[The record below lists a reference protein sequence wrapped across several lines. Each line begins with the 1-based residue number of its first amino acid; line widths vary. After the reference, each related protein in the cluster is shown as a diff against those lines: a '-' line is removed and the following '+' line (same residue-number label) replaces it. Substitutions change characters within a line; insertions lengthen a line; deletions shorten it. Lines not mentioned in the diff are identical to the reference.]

1 MQITKISIQR
11 STMVVVLFTVLTLL
25 GIFSYTQL
33 SYELLPKFSPN
44 IISISTIYPGAA
56 PSEVENSVTK
66 EIEDAISSLE
76 GIKTIQSTSMESISI
91 ITIELEENVDVNVSL
106 QDAQRKINAILG
118 DLPDDADPPSL
129 NKFDLGDLPIIQ
141 MAVYS
146 DLAAGEFYDL
156 IKNRIQPSLS
166 KIEGVAQVNIL
177 GGTEREIKIE
187 LDRNKMEAYGISP
200 LMVTQAV
207 GRGNLDFPTGK
218 IKNEDNQTLL
228 RLAGKFASL
237 AEIEALVVAQRPNES
252 PVLLKDIAVIQDG
265 FKENSILNRL
275 NGNDAIGL
283 TIQKQSDANA
293 VEVSERVL
301 AALGDLEQ
309 AYSDEKLDFQVS
321 QDSSDFTLEAAND
334 VIKDLLIAVV
344 LVALIMLLFL
354 HSIRNAVIVMIAVP
368 ASIVATFTVMLLAG
382 FTLNLMSLLALS
394 LVVGIL
400 VDDAIVVIEN
410 IYRHLEMGKSI
421 AQASYDGIREIGGTV
436 VSITLV
442 IVVVFVP
449 LTLTGGLI
457 SGILTQ
463 FSITVAVATLLSLL
477 VAFTLIPLLTS
488 RFSKMEHLNPNTFFG
503 QFIGAFNRS
512 LDSFVDGVLDVL
524 RWGFKNKTALL
535 GITFVAFFASF
546 LLVSKGFIGSEFVSE
561 GDRGEFIIRLELPK
575 DATLEQ
581 TNFKTQEVER
591 YLYTLPEV
599 TEVFTTVGVSSGA
612 FTGSQSVPYSA
623 EITVKMVDKKQR
635 DISGPV
641 FAREVERQL
650 EELIIGAKFT
660 SVPVSIVGTANDAPI
675 QVVLSGPEVKDLEI
689 ASNQVVAAL
698 EEIQGT
704 RKITTSLEDGNPE
717 LNVQVDR
724 DKMNELG
731 LTLDAVGA
739 ILQVA
744 FNGNDQSKFREGEF
758 EYDIL
763 IQLNEFDRK
772 STADIENLTF
782 INNKGQLVKLK
793 QFAQVIQT
801 EGATKLER
809 RDRIA
814 SVKVQSQVAGVPTGT
829 VGAALQEKIA
839 SMSLPPQV
847 QVNYEGDLKNQS
859 EGFGSLGIAL
869 LASIIMIYL
878 IMVALYDSYVYPL
891 VVMFS
896 LPLAVIGSLLALAL
910 TKGTLSIF
918 SIMGMIMLM
927 GLVAKNAILLVDF
940 TNQLKAVGVPV
951 KTALEKAVKIRF
963 RPILMTTLAMV
974 FGMLPI
980 ALAGGAGA
988 EWKNGLAWVI
998 IGGLISSMFLT
1009 LVVVPIIYYL
1019 FDRVLEKLGKNK
1031 KQVIQL
1037 EDTNVSEF
1045 ESEAAAYIS

>member
-11 STMVVVLFTVLTLL
+11 STMVVVVFTVLTLL
-25 GIFSYTQL
+25 GIFSYTRL
-33 SYELLPKFSPN
+33 SYELLPKFATN
-44 IISISTIYPGAA
+44 IISITTVYPGAA

-66 EIEDAISSLE
+66 EIEDAVASLE

-91 ITIELEENVDVNVSL
+91 ITIELNETVNVDVAL
-106 QDAQRKINAILG
+106 QDAQRKVNSILG
-118 DLPDDADPPSL
+118 DLPDDIDPPSL
-129 NKFDLGDLPIIQ
+129 GKFDLEDLPIMQ

-146 DLAAGEFYDL
+146 NLPSGEFYDL

-177 GGTEREIKIE
+177 GGAEREIKIN
-187 LDRNKMEAYGISP
+187 LDRNKMEAYGITP
-200 LMVTQAV
+200 LQVSQAI
-207 GRGNLDFPTGK
+207 GSGNLDFPTGR
-218 IKNEDNQTLL
+218 IKNAESQTLV
-228 RLAGKFASL
+228 RLAGKFSSLDQIGAS
-237 AEIEALVVAQRPNES
+237 IVAYRTDES
-252 PVLLKDIAVIQDG
+252 PIRLKDIADVEDG
-265 FKENSILNRL
+265 FKEASIINRL

-283 TIQKQSDANA
+283 TVQKQSDANA
-293 VEVSERVL
+293 VEVAELVKNT
-301 AALGDLEQ
+301 LESLEDSYQ
-309 AYSDEKLDFQVS
+309 SAGLDFQLS
-321 QDSSDFTLEAAND
+321 QDSSEFTLEAAND

-354 HSIRNAVIVMIAVP
+354 HSIRNAVIVMVAVP
-368 ASIVATFTVMLLAG
+368 ASIIATFTLMYLAG

-421 AQASYDGIREIGGTV
+421 TQASYDGIREIGGTV

-463 FSITVAVATLLSLL
+463 FSITVAAATLLSLL

-488 RFSKMEHLNPNTFFG
+488 RFSKLEHLNKNSVMGKVIGGFEKMLDG
-503 QFIGAFNRS
+503 FIDWILG
-512 LDSFVDGVLDVL
+512 LLK
-524 RWGFKNKTALL
+524 WGFNHKTVVL
-535 GITFVAFFASF
+535 GITIILFFSSF
-546 LLVSKGFIGSEFVSE
+546 LLVGFGFIGSEFVSE
-561 GDRGEFIIRLELPK
+561 GDRGEFIVRLELPK

-581 TNFKTQEVER
+581 TNFKTQEVEN
-591 YLYTLPEV
+591 YLYSLPEV
-599 TEVFTTVGVSSGA
+599 KEVFTTVGITSGA
-612 FTGSQSVPYSA
+612 FTGSQSVPYTS
-623 EITVKMVDKKQR
+623 EIMVKLVEKEKRSVTGPELAR
-635 DISGPV
+635 DI
-641 FAREVERQL
+641 ERHL
-650 EELIIGAKFT
+650 EQHIVGAEYT
-660 SVPVSIVGTANDAPI
+660 AVPISVLGTANDAPI
-675 QVVLSGPEVKDLEI
+675 QVVLSGPDQDNLQIAANQIMDVLSEI
-689 ASNQVVAAL
+689 K
-698 EEIQGT
+698 GT
-704 RKITTSLEDGNPE
+704 RKITSSLEDGNPE
-717 LNVQVDR
+717 IKVEVAR

-731 LTLDAVGA
+731 LSLDVVGA
-739 ILQVA
+739 TLQIA
-744 FNGNDQSKFREGEF
+744 FNGDDKSRYRDGDF

-763 IQLNEFDRK
+763 IKLNEFDRK
-772 STADIENLTF
+772 SADDIENLTF
-782 INNKGQLVKLK
+782 VNNRGQLVKLK
-793 QFAQVIQT
+793 QFAEVAQS

-809 RDRIA
+809 RDRIS
-814 SVKVQSQVAGVPTGT
+814 SVKVQSQVAGVATGT
-829 VGAALQEKIA
+829 VGNELQEKIA
-839 SMSLPPQV
+839 MLDLPEQV
-847 QVNYEGDLKNQS
+847 QVNYEGDLRNQS
-859 EGFGSLGIAL
+859 EGFGNLGIAL
-869 LASIIMIYL
+869 LASILMIYL

-910 TKGTLSIF
+910 TKSTLSIF

-951 KTALEKAVKIRF
+951 KAALEKAVKIRF

-1009 LVVVPIIYYL
+1009 LIVVPIIYYL

-1031 KQVIQL
+1031 KKEIVL
-1037 EDTNVSEF
+1037 EDTSVDEF
-1045 ESEAAAYIS
+1045 ESEAAAYV